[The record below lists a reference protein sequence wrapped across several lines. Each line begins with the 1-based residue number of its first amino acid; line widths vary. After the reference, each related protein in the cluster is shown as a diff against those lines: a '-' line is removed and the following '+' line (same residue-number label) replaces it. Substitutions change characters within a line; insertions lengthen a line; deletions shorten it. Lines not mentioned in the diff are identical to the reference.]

1 MPSQLLSSIAGNAGG
16 GGIRI
21 AATTSFS
28 EAFNMGLGGVQLTST
43 DISTKA
49 LVLNSTGK
57 FAVSQIS
64 VSASGTGG
72 NLFVSLEIDGTTIC
86 TDLDT
91 GTTAAQ
97 VIIHGENNGGGN
109 PTKTTPLLV
118 DSNIKVWL
126 QKTGA
131 TTASIQFH
139 LIPLE

>member
-16 GGIRI
+16 GGIKI

-28 EAFNMGLGGVQLTST
+28 PAFNMGLGGIQLTST

-57 FAVSQIS
+57 FALSQIS
-64 VSASGTGG
+64 VSGSGTGG

-91 GTTAAQ
+91 GSTATPLVVWGQPDGA
-97 VIIHGENNGGGN
+97 N
-109 PTKTTPLLV
+109 PSKTTPLLI
-118 DSNIKVWL
+118 DSNVKVWL